1 MRACTDLSNKGVG
14 TIYVLL
20 STPGGSVTNGIHIY
34 NVLRALPSKV
44 IMHNVAAVN
53 SIGNVI
59 FLAGEER
66 YASPST
72 TFMYHGVGFDVQG
85 ARFEER
91 MLRERL
97 DSILADQQKI
107 GDIIRARANFT
118 NPSEVDDLF
127 LQAATKDTAF
137 AKDRGIIH
145 DVREA
150 QVPAGAPVVQLV
162 FKR

>member
-97 DSILADQQKI
+97 DSISLI
-107 GDIIRARANFT
+107 SRRLETSSARAPT
-118 NPSEVDDLF
+118 SPT
-127 LQAATKDTAF
+127 QARLMTSSAGSHRDTAF

-150 QVPAGAPVVQLV
+150 CAAAHP
-162 FKR
+162 